1 MSQPSSVSAI
11 VYKELVIEME
21 LLTAIGIGL
30 LFAVALY
37 QMLQRNVIRSA
48 IGIILLGSAINLF
61 LLAAGSYNGVQP
73 PYTTFTGTQADALP
87 QALALTAIVISMG
100 GLAFIL
106 SMLYIISV
114 RYQTSDLDEVDG
126 LRH

>member
-1 MSQPSSVSAI
+1 M
-11 VYKELVIEME
+11 VI
-21 LLTAIGIGL
+21 LTALSIGT

-37 QMLQRNVIRSA
+37 QILQRNLIRSA

-61 LLAAGSYNGVQP
+61 LLAAGSSNGVVP
-73 PYTTFTGTQADALP
+73 AYTSFAGETADPLP
-87 QALALTAIVISMG
+87 QALVLTAIVISMG

-106 SMLYIISV
+106 AMLYILSA
-114 RYQTSDLDEVDG
+114 RFHTTDLDDISK